1 MKRKTRN
8 TVLILISLLIAFQA
22 QAQTIYDGLRMSER
36 NYEGTARSVAMGNAF
51 TALGG
56 DLGSIGI
63 NPAGGAVSKYS
74 QFSLTPSLTITSNN
88 ATFTPNATDS
98 YRNTTADAGF
108 PNIGFNFYW
117 ETGRSY
123 GLKGISFGFISNQ
136 TNSWNEDMYAA
147 YRNTSTS
154 FAGSLAAHTTDLGYT
169 STELSGDSAYDCYD
183 YFEWKNVVGFQS
195 GMISTFD
202 GRDNEYAGANEVLI
216 RQDDGSIDIAIG
228 GPLNQKYGRRVNG
241 IKNDYLFNI
250 GFNISDFL
258 FIGANLGITS
268 MNYSYNE
275 YFREEAINQSDF
287 EMNLENGERIYFNNL
302 KYVHSFDCQ
311 TTGVYSKIGVIVTP
325 GFGLRF
331 GAAIQTPTA
340 STVYE
345 SWEMSGETNFSN
357 SQYNDSALSPFGK
370 DEYSFR
376 EPWRANFGIAY
387 TLGKLG
393 VFSADYEF
401 CDYSSMSFRRNGFDD
416 GRDYFEDMN
425 AMIKKTFRTSHM
437 FRAGLEVKPID
448 RLAIRAGYNLTT
460 SPDKEFYAPALDTVE
475 ASKGMGWIAGRSTS
489 AAHNISFGLGLI
501 TRKSFYA
508 DLACRYMFVQDEYFM
523 PYDNYIFNDG
533 VVAANAAV
541 PVIVNKADAWKIL
554 LTLGWRF

>member
-1 MKRKTRN
+1 MKTNIRN
-8 TVLILISLLIAFQA
+8 TALVIISLLVTFHT

-56 DLGSIGI
+56 DLGSTGI
-63 NPAGGAVSKYS
+63 NPAGSAVSKYS
-74 QFSLTPSLTITSNN
+74 QFALTPSLTITSNT
-88 ATFTPNATDS
+88 ARFTPDATNS
-98 YRNTTADAGF
+98 YRNTTANTNL

-147 YRNTSTS
+147 YRNSNTS
-154 FAGSLAAHTTDLGYT
+154 FAGALAANTTDLKY
-169 STELSGDSAYDCYD
+169 SSSRLSGDSAYDD
-183 YFEWKNVVGFQS
+183 HSWKNVIGFQS
-195 GMISTFD
+195 GIISTFD
-202 GRDNEYAGANEVLI
+202 GRDDEYAGANEVLI
-216 RQDDGSIDIAIG
+216 RHNDGSIEIALG
-228 GPLNQKYGRRVNG
+228 GPLDQRYGRQAHGTR
-241 IKNDYLFNI
+241 NDYLFNV

-268 MNYSYNE
+268 MDYSYNE
-275 YFREEAINQSDF
+275 YFKEEAIDQTDF
-287 EMNLENGERIYFNNL
+287 EIDLENGERMYFNDL
-302 KYVHSFDCQ
+302 KYTHSFNCHS
-311 TTGVYSKIGVIVTP
+311 TGVYSKIGIIVTP
-325 GFGLRF
+325 GYGLRF

-345 SWEMSGETNFSN
+345 SWEMSGETNFSTDKY
-357 SQYNDSALSPFGK
+357 SSSALSPYGK

-387 TLGKLG
+387 TLGKLA

-401 CDYSSMSFRRNGFDD
+401 CDYTAMSFRRDGLND
-416 GRDYFEDMN
+416 GREYFEDMN
-425 AMIKKTFRTSHM
+425 VEIKKTFRTSHM
-437 FRAGLEVKPID
+437 LRAGVEVKPID
-448 RLAIRAGYNLTT
+448 RLAVRAGYNLTT
-460 SPDKEFYAPALDTVE
+460 SPDKEFYAPALDTYE
-475 ASKGMGWIAGRSTS
+475 AAKGMGWIAGRSTS
-489 AAHNISFGLGLI
+489 SVHNVSFGLGLI

-508 DLACRYMFVQDEYFM
+508 DIACRYMFAQDEYFM
-523 PYDNYIFNDG
+523 PYDNYIFDDNG
-533 VVAANAAV
+533 MPASNAEA
-541 PVIVNKADAWKIL
+541 PVIINKVDAWKVL